1 MYSENSHSFTGTNTF
16 SCFIHAFMDGIIL
29 KDNPYKVEGVC
40 SKAGTRRTKK
50 GENAAESEVYFLAVT
65 ERIQAN
71 ENGDNNRN
79 KGICHCGRSET
90 RTFFVHERGSTGCRS
105 NKLLRCFSHFRS
117 LEWRLVLF
125 SFMLLIHGIG

>member
-1 MYSENSHSFTGTNTF
+1 MYSENPFSFTGTNTS

-29 KDNPYKVEGVC
+29 KDIPYKVEGVC

-50 GENAAESEVYFLAVT
+50 RADGTEPEVYFPTVT
-65 ERIQAN
+65 ETIEAY
-71 ENGDNNRN
+71 ENGDNQRN
-79 KGICHCGRSET
+79 QGCNCETSEK
-90 RTFFVHERGSTGCRS
+90 RTFCVHDKRSTGSRT
-105 NKLLRCFSHFRS
+105 NKLLRCFRLFRS